1 MHPWLIERLF
11 SSLRL
16 PFPFQTGQQA
26 GSALD
31 PHLDPLLSLIAFSA
45 SSTSSSNLIPLNKRR
60 RRTTSSQKL
69 SSIRQQTNF
78 PIVHSLNRNRPASL
92 TDEEITQIYFEQLTA
107 DDVMDLFYIYEND
120 FSALYRLSLEKPLN
134 FALLFPEIKVHVYMY
149 VHNIET
155 NLNIKK

>member
-1 MHPWLIERLF
+1 M
-11 SSLRL
+11 
-16 PFPFQTGQQA
+16 
-26 GSALD
+26 
-31 PHLDPLLSLIAFSA
+31 
-45 SSTSSSNLIPLNKRR
+45 
-60 RRTTSSQKL
+60 
-69 SSIRQQTNF
+69 
-78 PIVHSLNRNRPASL
+78 HSLNRNRPASL